1 MDAQVW
7 LTISMDG
14 LDVYNKDTYLD
25 VTVKLW
31 VVRINYPVTTWP
43 CYCAYFKSALHNNCV
58 QGKQACQ
65 TPYQAN

>member
-7 LTISMDG
+7 LTISMVS

-31 VVRINYPVTTWP
+31 MVRII
-43 CYCAYFKSALHNNCV
+43 L
-58 QGKQACQ
+58 
-65 TPYQAN
+65 

>member
-14 LDVYNKDTYLD
+14 LDVYNKDAYLD

-31 VVRINYPVTTWP
+31 MVRII
-43 CYCAYFKSALHNNCV
+43 L
-58 QGKQACQ
+58 
-65 TPYQAN
+65 